1 VVGRPASQLCDS
13 RTIRHCK
20 TGVMT
25 TVRRAGA
32 EEIGAAVTVWQ
43 AANSDSTVP
52 GHADSLRGW
61 ARDPDA
67 LLLVAEN
74 GGRLV
79 GMVLLLPGRD
89 QDGAGDLVPGLRHLT
104 GLAVRPESQRSGVG
118 SALLD
123 AAVREAADRE
133 AAHVTLWT
141 AEDNAV
147 AQRLFV
153 SRGFAPTG
161 RSARDGGGTV
171 MLHFERSG

>member
-1 VVGRPASQLCDS
+1 MPALLRDWAKSQ
-13 RTIRHCK
+13 
-20 TGVMT
+20 
-25 TVRRAGA
+25 VRRASI
-32 EEIGAAVTVWQ
+32 EEIGAAVSVWE
-43 AANSDSTVP
+43 AANPDSTVP

-67 LLLVAEN
+67 LLLVAESD
-74 GGRLV
+74 GDVV

-89 QDGAGDLVPGLRHLT
+89 RDGAGDLVPGLRHLT

-123 AAVREAADRE
+123 TALREAAGRE
-133 AAHVTLWT
+133 ATRVTLWT
-141 AEDNAV
+141 AEDNAA

-161 RSARDGGGTV
+161 RSARDGGGAV